1 MGKLVRIEDLENKE
15 FTTGFLFYDVPQK
28 NSRMANML
36 RRKLRPFAMWPN
48 ESVVTFPWENAA
60 LVEGAVLEV
69 REDTGQSAKA
79 YMLPLT
85 ETSRPYLVPMIEDAA
100 QAEFDKLVKSLATRI
115 AAIPEN
121 IKKAIAAEKLD
132 VNEAAKDTLR
142 RRKMIFKET
151 KAKVEELVGHGVALR
166 LQDKFAGWAQVA
178 RGVLETEAKMIG
190 LLTKQAD
197 GTATQQDISTVLASL
212 TATVEASH
220 KVAV

>member
-15 FTTGFLFYDVPQK
+15 FTSGFLFYDVPQK

-69 REDTGQSAKA
+69 REDTGQTAKA

-85 ETSRPYLVPMIEDAA
+85 EGSRPYLVPMIEDAA

-121 IKKAIAAEKLD
+121 VKKAVAAETVAPEDSDK
-132 VNEAAKDTLR
+132 EALR
-142 RRKMIFKET
+142 RRKLVFKET
-151 KAKVEELVGHGVALR
+151 KKKVEELVGHGVALR
-166 LQDKFAGWAQVA
+166 LQDKFAGWATVA
-178 RGVLETEAKMIG
+178 RAVLDAEAKAIE
-190 LLTKQAD
+190 
-197 GTATQQDISTVLASL
+197 SL
-212 TATVEASH
+212 KNPAIQ